1 MRLRGIKLFL
11 KCATM
16 GSTAKR
22 SLQVAVVVTPVLT
35 AVNHSH
41 EIMALQFGWRFVLQ
55 VAMTFCVPY
64 FVCTYSSAMTEIK
77 NIQARPLVDER

>member
-1 MRLRGIKLFL
+1 MQLQGIKLFL
-11 KCATM
+11 KFAVM

-22 SLQVAVVVTPVLT
+22 SLKVALVVTPVLT
-35 AVNHSH
+35 TLNHSH

-55 VAMTFCVPY
+55 MAMTFCVPY

-77 NIQARPLVDER
+77 KVQARPLVDER